1 MINTGARKKV
11 PFLGG
16 ITPGGTTEQSLQNLC
31 DIGKDLSIAAIR
43 GAQVTINLEED
54 FANSE
59 GGIHEKKPFI
69 PIFVRSNQ
77 VRMYGILIQK

>member
-1 MINTGARKKV
+1 MTNTGARKKV

-16 ITPGGTTEQSLQNLC
+16 ITQGGTTEQNLKQIC

-54 FANSE
+54 FQTSAMGNNNKRCSV
-59 GGIHEKKPFI
+59 PV
-69 PIFVRSNQ
+69 FVRSSQ
-77 VRMYGILIQK
+77 VIKKSENNII